1 MRQKK
6 LKPQNSYRFLIQWFI
21 IVVLTF
27 MVVHPFFDKEF
38 VADFEAY
45 CPFGGMQAFSSFLAN
60 NTLTCS
66 MTTLQISMAF
76 ALIIATILLAKL
88 FCSYVCPI
96 GTFSEWLGKLGESLN
111 MRFTIKGFADRVLR
125 VLKYALLFITFYFTI
140 SSSELFCKKYDPFY
154 AIFSGFSSDVVLLYA
169 GIAIA
174 VMVLGA
180 IFIRLFWCKYL
191 CPLGAATNI
200 FSNTLVFIAITGI
213 YALLILVF
221 KVEVSW
227 VWYLGALCVT
237 GFFFESIKME
247 NLIFP
252 RLSII
257 RDNDICT
264 NCKKCDKV
272 CPMAINV
279 SEAIKVKHIDCHMC
293 GDCIEHCPEKGALT
307 INRRKLR
314 WLPPTAVVVLV
325 LLGIYLSKTV
335 EIPTIN
341 ERWGTEQQMK
351 ESKVFTQSGLKN
363 IKCFG
368 SSSSFVEQMR
378 EIEGVLGA
386 ETFVGTHTVKVYY
399 DPKLITEA
407 EIKKAI
413 FSPTKTILN
422 APKSDKVEIG
432 MVSFGLNHY
441 FDSFDSYF
449 LTKLLEQ
456 NSDIFAFET
465 EFGEPVQ
472 TKVYFN
478 TKKLNP
484 AKIKEIV
491 EVTEFSFKEGDA
503 IKKQTVDFQVVK
515 MDNIHTIVA
524 PKNFFDK
531 FYSITDSKFNK
542 FDTYKESEI
551 GTYQIAIPEI
561 TNSSV
566 NDSLS
571 YLVSH
576 VSINKAIVG
585 MKSEFTTE
593 GPILD
598 VYFVKG
604 KIKETEIY
612 QLLLSKTL
620 EVQYE
625 DGTKEKVKS
634 PYFFRKEGKIIEKK

>member
-1 MRQKK
+1 MKK
-6 LKPQNSYRFLIQWFI
+6 SKAKPQNSYRFLIQWFI
-21 IVVLTF
+21 IVVLTA
-27 MVVHPFFDKEF
+27 MVVHPFFDKES
-38 VADFEAY
+38 VPDFEAY

-76 ALIIATILLAKL
+76 GLIIATILLAKL

-111 MRFTIKGFADRVLR
+111 MRFTIKGFADRILR
-125 VLKYALLFITFYFTI
+125 VFKYALLFITFYFSI

-154 AIFSGFSSDVVLLYA
+154 AIFSGFSSDVVIVYA
-169 GIAIA
+169 VIAIA
-174 VMVLGA
+174 IMVLGA
-180 IFIRLFWCKYL
+180 VFVRLFWCKYL

-221 KVEVSW
+221 KLNISW
-227 VWYLGALCVT
+227 VWYLGLMCVI
-237 GFFFESIKME
+237 GFIFEAIKME
-247 NLIFP
+247 NAVFP

-257 RDNDICT
+257 RNTDICT
-264 NCKKCDKV
+264 DCKKCDKA

-279 SEAIKVKHIDCHMC
+279 SEVIKIKHIDCHVC

-314 WLPPTAVVVLV
+314 WLPPTAVVVIV

-341 ERWGTEQQMK
+341 ERWGTEQQMNN
-351 ESKVFTQSGLKN
+351 SKVYEQSGIKN

-386 ETFVGTHTVKVYY
+386 ETFVGTHTVKVFY
-399 DPKLITEA
+399 DPKLITEE

-422 APKSDKVEIG
+422 SPKSEIAF
-432 MVSFGLNHY
+432 VSFGLNHY
-441 FDSFDSYF
+441 FDSFDSYY
-449 LTKLLEQ
+449 LTELLIQ

-472 TKVYFN
+472 TKVYYN
-478 TKKLNP
+478 AKKLNP
-484 AKIKEIV
+484 DKIKQII
-491 EVTEFSFKEGDA
+491 EVKEFSYKADGVE
-503 IKKQTVDFQVVK
+503 KKQTVDFQVVK
-515 MDNIHTIVA
+515 MESKAVKIST
-524 PKNFFDK
+524 KEFFEK

-542 FDTYKESEI
+542 YESYKQSEI
-551 GTYQIAIPEI
+551 GIYQISIPEI
-561 TNSSV
+561 SDPSK

-571 YLVSH
+571 YLLSH
-576 VSINKAIVG
+576 ISINKAILG
-585 MKSEFTTE
+585 MKSEFTIE
-593 GPILD
+593 GPIVD
-598 VYFVKG
+598 IYFIKD
-604 KIKETEIY
+604 KIKQQEIY
-612 QLLLSKTL
+612 ELLLTKIL
-620 EVQYE
+620 QVQYE
-625 DGTKEKVKS
+625 DGTKEKVKN
-634 PYFFRKEGKIIEKK
+634 PFLFKKQGEIIE